1 MSILLDAGPSLNFL
15 AVGQENILIQVAA
28 SRGLQLAAPAKVD
41 REIIGMCKDPRFS
54 RTAASGTW
62 DKLKSAHRVI
72 VLDDEVVEDAFTAA
86 VTRISGKPAEERKRD
101 PRSLG
106 EIMVLAHASVRVQQG
121 QTVFV
126 LMDER
131 DGRRRAGLEDDWL
144 VRCEAPGKLV
154 LWNTRQVLR
163 DAATKPDMIT
173 GGLAWETVY
182 KQMTKF
188 DDGLPR
194 L

>member
-163 DAATKPDMIT
+163 DAATKPDMIK
-173 GGLAWETVY
+173 GGLAWEAVY